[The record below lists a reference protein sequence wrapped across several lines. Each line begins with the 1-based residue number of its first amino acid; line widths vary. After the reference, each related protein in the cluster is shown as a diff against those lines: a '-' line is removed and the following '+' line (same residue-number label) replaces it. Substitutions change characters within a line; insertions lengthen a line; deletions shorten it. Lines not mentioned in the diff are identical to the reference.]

1 MDVEALLRFAVEKD
15 ASDVHIQSGSRPML
29 RVDGQMR
36 SVAMDPIDETTARR
50 FIEEVLPEDKKA
62 VLDTT
67 LQQGLDFSYAIAG
80 LARFRCS
87 VYRQLG
93 TIGVA
98 IRIIHLRVP
107 SLDELNLPKV
117 IHDIALAQRG
127 LILVTG
133 TTGCGKS
140 TTLAAMMNLI
150 NSTYRC
156 KIITIEDPVEFVYEP
171 DHSMISQFEVGADT
185 PSFGCALRQSLRQ
198 DPDVILI
205 GELRDADSLRIALHA
220 ADTGHQVFSTIHSAE
235 APQTVERVISM
246 FPPAEHQLLLS
257 QLASSLEA
265 IISQRLV
272 RTIEGGRRPAVEVLR
287 GSAVSEYYVMDNQPG
302 ELRKYLETGDSGM
315 QSFDQHLMRMYQDG
329 VINAEEALRNASN
342 AEKLSLKM
350 RMSARRRRGEAEE
363 VALKPTD

>member
-1 MDVEALLRFAVEKD
+1 
-15 ASDVHIQSGSRPML
+15 ML

-36 SVAMDPIDETTARR
+36 SLATDAIDNDEARR
-50 FIEEVLPEDKKA
+50 FIEAVVPECKRGS
-62 VLDTT
+62 LDNA
-67 LQQGLDFSYAIAG
+67 LQQGLDFSYSIAG

-87 VYRQLG
+87 AYRQLG
-93 TIGVA
+93 SIGVV
-98 IRIIHLRVP
+98 IRVIRLSVP
-107 SLDELNLPKV
+107 SIDELNLPKV
-117 IHDIALAQRG
+117 VHDIALARRG

-133 TTGCGKS
+133 TTGSGKS

-150 NSTYRC
+150 NNTYRS

-171 DHSMISQFEVGADT
+171 SNSLISQFEVGADT

-205 GELRDADSLRIALHA
+205 GELRDAESLRIALHA

-235 APQTVERVISM
+235 APQTVDRIISM
-246 FPPAEHQLLLS
+246 FPPAEHKLLLS

-272 RTIEGGRRPAVEVLR
+272 RTLEGGRRPAVEVLR
-287 GSAVSEYYVMDNQPG
+287 GSSVAEYYVMENQLG

-315 QSFDQHLMRMYQDG
+315 QSFDQHLMKMYQER
-329 VINAEEALRNASN
+329 IISAEEALRNASN

-350 RMSARRRRGEAEE
+350 RMSARRRRDESAEIR
-363 VALKPTD
+363 LKPSD